1 MDRRRALTLIGT
13 VGLTG
18 VAGCVGENGEI
29 NASASPAAIPAGAR
43 QGYETNGLES
53 IEIDETVEFGGVSR
67 DVSVSTWSVG
77 YAASQEQTGIFLFST
92 PDVKAAG
99 ISVNPL
105 TRLSGA
111 DLIVRVIDKGLGR
124 AGGDM
129 AVEQVEQETEIT
141 ASVLGEE
148 RTIPVFSAVLDTGSS
163 GGASGIEGTQDGKVP
178 IRLYVLSFSHDGDV
192 LLSVGFHP
200 EPVSAS
206 DEITTMMEAIEHPI
220 EAEAGSGSN
229 TTIM

>member
-29 NASASPAAIPAGAR
+29 TATADAAAIPAGQR
-43 QGYETNGLES
+43 QGYEADGPQPM
-53 IEIDETVEFGGVSR
+53 EINETVEFGGVSR
-67 DVSVSTWSVG
+67 DVSVSTWSAA
-77 YAASQEQTGIFLFST
+77 YAAPEEQTGVFLVST

-111 DLIVRVIDKGLGR
+111 DLIVRVVDQGLGQ

-129 AVEQVEQETEIT
+129 AVEEIEQDTELT
-141 ASVLGEE
+141 ASVLGED
-148 RTIPVFSAVLDTGSS
+148 RTISVFSAVLDTGSNGS
-163 GGASGIEGTQDGKVP
+163 VSGIEGSQNGEVP
-178 IRLYVLSFSHDGDV
+178 IKLYLLSFSHDGDV
-192 LLSVGFHP
+192 LLAVGFHP
-200 EPVSAS
+200 ESVAAS
-206 DEITTMMEAIEHPI
+206 DEITALMESIEHPV
-220 EAEAGSGSN
+220 EVDAASGS
-229 TTIM
+229 TTV

>member
-29 NASASPAAIPAGAR
+29 NASASPAAIPAEAR
-43 QGYETNGLES
+43 QGYETNGLEA
-53 IEIDETVEFGGVSR
+53 IEINETVEFGGISR
-67 DVSVSTWSVG
+67 DISVSTWSVG
-77 YAASQEQTGIFLFST
+77 YAASQKQTGLFLFST
-92 PDVKAAG
+92 PDVQAAG
-99 ISVNPL
+99 ISANPL

-111 DLIVRVIDKGLGR
+111 DLIVRVIDEGLGR
-124 AGGDM
+124 GGGDM
-129 AVEQVEQETEIT
+129 AVEQIEQETEIA